1 MRFYPLWREIR
12 AGWGLIFVGAIIAI
26 GATVA
31 AWRKLFRASR
41 S

>member
-1 MRFYPLWREIR
+1 MLRATRFHSCWRELR

-31 AWRKLFRASR
+31 AW
-41 S
+41 